1 MRTFAVLVLT
11 QTLSII
17 GSGISGLAVGI
28 RVYADTGNA
37 TPLALVSFFAM
48 LPRVLVGGL
57 AGALADRYDR
67 RYVMALSDAGQAVA
81 TALLLVA
88 FLSGGFRLWHL
99 YATTLLGAAFGIF
112 QRPAFSASVTVLVPD
127 AQRDRANA
135 LRQINGPLG
144 AVIAPAIIGA
154 IYRWVGVTGAIAID
168 LATFV
173 LAVIVVLSVH
183 IPRPE
188 RSAEGKEMRG
198 AGWREMLGGVRY
210 LWERRTLF
218 FFTLYTA
225 AIMLLLGG
233 LSALGQ
239 PYILARTGSATAL
252 GILISVTYA
261 GGIAGGVLMTAWGG
275 TRPRIHTIIP
285 AIVVFGFFVALNG
298 VGRTALAIGLSSF
311 FGFAATPFALAST
324 QSMMQ
329 AKVAPDVQGR
339 VFAAVD
345 QLVTLLTLGTYLVA
359 GPLAD
364 RVFEPAVGQP
374 GWDVV
379 TPLVGGGPGAGM
391 GLMCVIGGSLT
402 VLISLAVYA
411 VPAIRHMEA
420 NLPDHV
426 PGGADE
432 EVGTVHT

>member
-1 MRTFAVLVLT
+1 MRTFTILVLT

-28 RVYADTGNA
+28 RIYADTGNA
-37 TPLALVSFFAM
+37 TPLAVVAFFAM
-48 LPRVLVGGL
+48 LPRRLFGAL
-57 AGALADRYDR
+57 AGVLADRYDR

-99 YATTLLGAAFGIF
+99 YATTFLGAAFGIF
-112 QRPAFSASVTVLVPD
+112 QMPAFGASVTMLVPD
-127 AQRDRANA
+127 GQRDRANA

-154 IYRWVGVTGAIAID
+154 IYGWVGVSGAIAID
-168 LATFV
+168 LATF
-173 LAVIVVLSVH
+173 AVAIAVVLSAH

-188 RSAEGKEMRG
+188 RSAEGTRMRG
-198 AGWREMLGGVRY
+198 AIWSEMLGGVRY
-210 LWERRTLF
+210 LWERRALF
-218 FFTLYTA
+218 SFTLYTA

-233 LSALGQ
+233 LSALGT

-252 GILISVTYA
+252 GILTSVTYA
-261 GGIAGGVLMTAWGG
+261 GGIAGSVLMTVWGG

-285 AIVVFGFFVALNG
+285 TIIVFGVFVALNG
-298 VGRTALAIGLSSF
+298 IGRTALAIGLSSF
-311 FGFAATPFALAST
+311 FGFAATPFILAPT
-324 QSMMQ
+324 QSLMQ
-329 AKVAPDVQGR
+329 TKVAPDVQGR

-345 QLVTLLTLGTYLVA
+345 QLVTLITLGTYLVA

-364 RVFEPAVGQP
+364 RVFEPAVGQS
-374 GWDVV
+374 GWEVV
-379 TPLVGGGPGAGM
+379 APLVGHGPGAGM

-411 VPAIRHMEA
+411 LPAIRHMEA

-426 PGGADE
+426 PAKAAGADA
-432 EVGTVHT
+432 